1 MQDLAP
7 VIVRIILRYLSGA
20 LMAYGGTVAATGIAL
35 LGHPQVEAGATAA
48 VGAVLAY
55 LTERLYAAARR
66 DGGPT

>member
-1 MQDLAP
+1 MNDLAP

-20 LMAYGGTVAATGIAL
+20 LMAYGGSVAVWGNAL
-35 LGHPQVEAGATAA
+35 LANPQVEAAATAA

-55 LTERLYAAARR
+55 VTERLYAAARR